1 MKIES
6 YKFGTI
12 VIGGREYHKDLIVGV
27 TGVQENWWR
36 QAGHKLAVED
46 IRHVVEEQKPD
57 VLIVGQGK
65 FGMMKILPETG
76 EYLNNQGIQ
85 LISEST
91 SRAVEIFNRMAEKEK
106 VIAALHLT
114 C

>member
-12 VIGGREYHKDLIVGV
+12 IIDGREYHKDLIVSL
-27 TGVQENWWR
+27 TGVKENWWR

-46 IRHVVEEQKPD
+46 IRQVVEEQKPD

-65 FGMMKILPETG
+65 FGMMKILPETKD
-76 EYLNNQGIQ
+76 YLKNQVIQ
-85 LISEST
+85 FIAEST
-91 SRAVEIFNRMAEKEK
+91 PQAVETFNRMADKEN
-106 VIAALHLT
+106 VIAAFHLT